1 MRRNYWP
8 LAHLVVCGVVALAA
22 CGSSNGARC
31 PEGREGKPGVDCPAC
46 PEVPVIA
53 KAKKARTIAADLL
66 RLDKP
71 RRIGLTALSEDGM
84 RALIRV
90 EDATVGSYFQTLS
103 FVSDTALPKVDKTFM
118 FDRPTEATVK
128 AQAMKGFKA
137 HVGPLSQV
145 NAAGVSLLAAD
156 RGEAVVVYALSNER
170 AVPVIELPRLVDDD
184 GRKSDVTMVKLAW
197 DPTGARAV
205 IIHRQALAADL
216 GFSSDW
222 IHVVAVPAD
231 ALPF

>member
-1 MRRNYWP
+1 MRR
-8 LAHLVVCGVVALAA
+8 AHLSLAQFVVCGALALAA

-31 PEGREGKPGVDCPAC
+31 PEGPDGKPIVECPAC
-46 PEVPVIA
+46 PEVPVVK
-53 KAKKARTIAADLL
+53 KAKKASVIAADLL

-71 RRIGLTALSEDGM
+71 RRIGLVALSEDGM
-84 RALIRV
+84 RALIRA
-90 EDATVGSYFQTLS
+90 EDTTVGSYFQTVS

-118 FDRPTEATVK
+118 FDRATETTVK

-137 HVGPLSQV
+137 HAGPPSQV

-156 RGEAVVVYALSNER
+156 RGELVVVYALSGER
-170 AVPVIELPRLVDDD
+170 AVPVIELPRMVDAD
-184 GRKSDVTMVKLAW
+184 GRRSDVTMVKLAW
-197 DPTGARAV
+197 DPTGARAIV
-205 IIHRQALAADL
+205 IHRQTLAADL

-231 ALPF
+231 TLPF